1 MIFVCLGTQDKQF
14 ERLLHMVEEAIDD
27 GVITEEVIA
36 QIGCTPYNG
45 SKIKTFE
52 YCDSDTMERYI
63 QEASYVITHGG
74 TGSII
79 GALKASKKVIAVGR
93 LEKYKEHHNDHQLQ
107 IISQFVDTGYILD
120 CKDEVK
126 LSEVISKL
134 DTFTPL
140 PFVSNTHN
148 VLAFLEEYIDSVLG
162 GK

>member
-1 MIFVCLGTQDKQF
+1 MVFVCLGTQDKQF
-14 ERLLHMVEEAIDD
+14 ERLLHMVEEAIDEA
-27 GVITEEVIA
+27 VITEEVIA

-45 SKIKTFE
+45 EKIKVFE
-52 YCDSDTMERYI
+52 YCDSDTMDDYI
-63 QEASYVITHGG
+63 NKASYIITHGG

-79 GALKASKKVIAVGR
+79 GALKASKKVIAVSR

-120 CKDEVK
+120 CQDGTK
-126 LSEVISKL
+126 LSDVIRSL